1 VPAVISIRGLW
12 KSFESVHA
20 VRGVDLEVGAGE
32 ILLLLGQNGAGKSTT
47 LRCAGGI
54 LRPDA
59 GEIRFGKLALPA
71 GAAEIR
77 RRLGVVPDLARLY
90 HRNTAREYLDHFG
103 DVYGLPV
110 AARRRRIEELLE
122 RFDLV
127 AAAERPLGTYSR
139 GMAQKVALIRAT
151 LHDPEWI
158 FCDEPTV
165 GLDPV
170 AAADMRR
177 YLLEQRDRGAAII
190 VTTHVLAEA
199 EPLADRVTIMRAGR
213 IVASGSLSALR
224 REAQPER
231 TFVARLA
238 GGGEVSYSVA
248 WEAGEQELGRRA
260 AELQAELAGAGTPY
274 VELREVPAS
283 LEVVYLKAMSR
294 PLGDGR
300 EAPPPAQVPGLR
312 PSSLL
317 GALAGQPRRLRQWLP
332 FYLAG
337 WWRRGE
343 LGWVAW
349 LNGFVLLIVAGTA
362 VFGSAPGPAAAL
374 AARIPRGDGL
384 QAALLLPLFFMSF
397 ALLESIKTSIGV
409 WWEKAQ
415 GSLEVLLY
423 APLADADLVWL
434 EVLPGAVVSVAWVT
448 LWMAAGLGFMAA
460 FGRPA
465 PWALLPVFALVAAAT
480 AYWAA
485 MGRLLGFMLFPREG
499 AAGGAWSF
507 LLSPVSAAVA
517 DIPLA
522 LFVFGSPLA
531 PLSLLLPLAACLV
544 LTLITGATF
553 DRERLLETGVGR
565 ERRRRVWLPRRELR
579 RNLAALVAGLLLA
592 AVPAGI
598 GVATAETAGWHS
610 WPQVAAAHAAAPG
623 QPEETAHAAAAPSAP
638 AAGVVVAAA
647 LLAGVV
653 GAGALLLLLLAT
665 TFAAFFLLGLP
676 ELLALVGLAA
686 LWGVQVGFGPSGPL
700 QGWLGLAGGV
710 ALLALAFNTAAGLPV
725 YRALVFGAG
734 SRIDRLRA
742 AWTDYFALYR
752 ALVIPAG
759 VAFGVVVAALLLSG

>member
-1 VPAVISIRGLW
+1 MISIRGLW
-12 KSFESVHA
+12 KSFGQVRA
-20 VRGVDLEVGAGE
+20 VQGVDLQVGPGEV
-32 ILLLLGQNGAGKSTT
+32 LLLLGQNGAGKSTT

-59 GEIRFGKLALPA
+59 GQVHFGPLRLPLDA
-71 GAAEIR
+71 GEVR

-90 HRNTAREYLDHFG
+90 QRNTAREYLDH
-103 DVYGLPV
+103 YGALYGVPSG
-110 AARRRRIEELLE
+110 ARRRRIDALLD
-122 RFDLV
+122 RFDL
-127 AAAERPLGTYSR
+127 ASAAERPLGTYSR

-151 LHDPEWI
+151 LHEPEWI

-190 VTTHVLAEA
+190 VTTHVLGEAEA
-199 EPLADRVTIMRAGR
+199 LADRVAIMRGGL
-213 IVASGSLSALR
+213 IVAEGRLGDLQ

-238 GGGEVSYSVA
+238 GGGELRYSVA
-248 WEAGEQELGRRA
+248 RDAGQDELGRRA
-260 AELQAELAGAGTPY
+260 AELQAELAGRGTPY
-274 VELREVPAS
+274 VELREEPAS
-283 LEVVYLKAMSR
+283 LEAVYLRAMS
-294 PLGDGR
+294 GAGT
-300 EAPPPAQVPGLR
+300 APGAAPGPAPVPGLR
-312 PSSLL
+312 PSRVV
-317 GALAGQPRRLRQWLP
+317 GALSSQPRRLAQWLP

-349 LNGFVLLIVAGTA
+349 LNAFVLLVVAGTA

-374 AARIPRGDGL
+374 AARVPRGSGL
-384 QAALLLPLFFMSF
+384 EAALLLPLFFMSF

-423 APLADADLVWL
+423 APLEDAELVWL
-434 EVLPGAVVSVAWVT
+434 EVLPGAAVSIVWVT

-465 PWALLPVFALVAAAT
+465 PWQLLPVFALVAGAT

-531 PLSLLLPLAACLV
+531 PLSLLLPVAACLA

-565 ERRRRVWLPRRELR
+565 ERRRRIWLPGAELR
-579 RNLAALVAGLLLA
+579 RNLAALAAGLLLA
-592 AVPAGI
+592 ALPAGV
-598 GVATAETAGWHS
+598 GAFTSASAGWHS
-610 WPQVAAAHAAAPG
+610 WPQVAAAHAAAPAPPVAG
-623 QPEETAHAAAAPSAP
+623 AGVHPSPQPAG
-638 AAGVVVAAA
+638 GVVVAAA

-653 GAGALLLLLLAT
+653 GAAALLLLLLAT
-665 TFAAFFLLGLP
+665 AFAAFFLLGLP
-676 ELLALVGLAA
+676 ELLALIGLAA
-686 LWGVQVGFGPSGPL
+686 LWGIQVGFGPAGPL

-710 ALLALAFNTAAGLPV
+710 ALLALALNTAASLPV

-734 SRIDRLRA
+734 ARIDRLRS
-742 AWTDYFALYR
+742 AWSDYFALYR
-752 ALVIPAG
+752 VLVIPTAI
-759 VAFGVVVAALLLSG
+759 AFGVTVAALLISG